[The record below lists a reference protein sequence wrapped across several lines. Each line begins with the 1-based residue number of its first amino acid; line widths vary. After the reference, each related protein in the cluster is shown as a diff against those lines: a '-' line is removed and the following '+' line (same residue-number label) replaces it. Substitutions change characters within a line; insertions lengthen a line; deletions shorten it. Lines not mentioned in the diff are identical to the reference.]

1 MHTGFISFCDRIC
14 NNIKS
19 LDTKDV
25 ILAEMESR
33 FGIQILQKHWHRLDD
48 KGVQHIIR
56 VPHLACLR
64 SNGNPYYIFFT
75 RYEDIP
81 VMLYVDK
88 KVQPGYQKPRMVVG
102 RGQWNEE
109 LSEGTIFDGEMVKTT
124 CSPPSW
130 IFLINDMI
138 AYKGKLMEKEHL
150 PERLQIIGNI
160 LDNKYKPD
168 ATMDV
173 CSYQVKRYAHATQD
187 GTNSLIELSKELPY
201 TNRGVYYWPFSSK
214 YKPKLHNFDDSL
226 VKTVSLKVKDTPD
239 FRLDINSSTPSLAPT
254 ISTVT
259 NPNPNPTTS
268 APASAFTSTPAQA
281 QASLSVTLGEGEC
294 VLWLRKTEYP
304 DVFDVY
310 PADNGIQSGNK
321 LGVAYVKTL
330 EDSRYLRDIFRKATV
345 TVCHPFRCKKD
356 IERNKWIPIELASH

>member
-25 ILAEMESR
+25 ILAEMEAR
-33 FGIQILQKHWHRLDD
+33 FGIHILQKHWHRLDE
-48 KGVQHIIR
+48 KGVQHIAR
-56 VPHLACLR
+56 VPHMACLR

-102 RGQWNEE
+102 RGQWAEE
-109 LSEGTIFDGEMVKTT
+109 LSDGTIFDGEMVKTT
-124 CSPPSW
+124 TGAW

-138 AYKGKLMEKEHL
+138 AHKGRLMEREHL
-150 PERLQIIGNI
+150 PERLQMLRDI
-160 LDNKYKPD
+160 LENKYKPD

-173 CSYQVKRYAHATQD
+173 CSYQVKKYAYATQG
-187 GTNSLIELSKELPY
+187 GTSGLMDLAKELPY
-201 TNRGVYYWPFSSK
+201 TNRGIYYWPFSSK

-226 VKTVSLKVKDTPD
+226 VKAVSLKVKDTPD
-239 FRLDINSSTPSLAPT
+239 FRLTTTPPATTTMPPIPPTTPSIPQQQ
-254 ISTVT
+254 
-259 NPNPNPTTS
+259 TT
-268 APASAFTSTPAQA
+268 AD
-281 QASLSVTLGEGEC
+281 GESI
-294 VLWLRKTEYP
+294 LWLRKTEYP

-330 EDSRYLRDIFRKATV
+330 EDSRYLRDIFRQATV
-345 TVCHPFRCKKD
+345 TVCFPFRCVKD
-356 IERNKWIPIELASH
+356 QELNKWKPIALAT

>member
-25 ILAEMESR
+25 ILAEMEAR
-33 FGIQILQKHWHRLDD
+33 FNIHILQKHWHRLDE
-48 KGVQHIIR
+48 KGIQHIVR

-81 VMLYVDK
+81 VMFYVDK

-102 RGQWNEE
+102 RGQWSEE
-109 LSEGTIFDGEMVKTT
+109 LSDGTIFDGEMVKTT
-124 CSPPSW
+124 STEKTGSW

-138 AYKGKLMEKEHL
+138 AYRGKMMEREHL
-150 PERLQIIGNI
+150 PERLQMLRDI

-187 GTNSLIELSKELPY
+187 GTSSLVELSKELPY
-201 TNRGVYYWPFSSK
+201 TNRGIYYWPFSSK

-226 VKTVSLKVKDTPD
+226 VKTVSQNVKDTPD
-239 FRLDINSSTPSLAPT
+239 FRLEITQSPEAVAATVPQVPSHTSKPPIIVAATVPTPVAAVIATAGP
-254 ISTVT
+254 
-259 NPNPNPTTS
+259 
-268 APASAFTSTPAQA
+268 
-281 QASLSVTLGEGEC
+281 GESI
-294 VLWLRKTEYP
+294 LWLRKTDYP

-330 EDSRYLRDIFRKATV
+330 EDSRYLRDIFRQATV
-345 TVCHPFRCKKD
+345 TVCFPFRCIKD
-356 IERNKWIPIELASH
+356 TEWNKWKPIALATFV

>member
-25 ILAEMESR
+25 ILAELESR
-33 FGIQILQKHWHRLDD
+33 FGIHILQKHWHRLDE
-48 KGVQHIIR
+48 KGVQHIVR

-75 RYEDIP
+75 RYDDIP

-109 LSEGTIFDGEMVKTT
+109 LSEGTIFDGEMVKTVPT
-124 CSPPSW
+124 DGSSPSW
-130 IFLINDMI
+130 IFLINDII
-138 AYKGKLMEKEHL
+138 ACRGKLMEKEHL
-150 PERLQIIGNI
+150 PERLKILEEI
-160 LDNKYKPD
+160 LDNKYKHD

-201 TNRGVYYWPFSSK
+201 TNRGIYYWPFSSK

-226 VKTVSLKVKDTPD
+226 VKTVALKVKDTPD
-239 FRLDINSSTPSLAPT
+239 FRLDVNPPTSSTSPS
-254 ISTVT
+254 
-259 NPNPNPTTS
+259 TTPS
-268 APASAFTSTPAQA
+268 PSHAPAQP
-281 QASLSVTLGEGEC
+281 VVLGDGEC

-310 PADNGIQSGNK
+310 PADNGIQTGNK

-345 TVCHPFRCKKD
+345 TVCYPFRCKKD
-356 IERNKWIPIELASH
+356 IERNKWTPIELAT